1 MMMDRKH
8 MIKYIAMLLAAVL
21 VFETGVSPV
30 YASETAQAEPVLEEN
45 IVVTEET
52 EAPAEP
58 APEENVIVTEEI
70 ETQETEKENAAVAE
84 ETKASA
90 ETETDLGVQPA
101 QAFDE
106 EAAKN
111 LEAELSQNGNV
122 VTQYVNEEDQKLK
135 TIVWAKGVTPPEMT
149 DFIKEEDSGSGG
161 TNYITYK
168 ALYQPNK
175 GWYDVN
181 KTIGRVEDENL
192 CFAVAASNTLHWWLE
207 QNATYIDR
215 YLTQYPDDA
224 KKQDLKTLRNSFI
237 DQQNSEIYKRFIK
250 QFSKRKEGYWPDILV
265 DQFINGYAPKENGG
279 TNHSETDRDNLLQKG
294 PVQQGGFFYDIFG
307 TTLVTDRSYC
317 GSFQSFSNDLKKYF
331 VEGNLVLL
339 TYDMKAYSHVVTLW
353 GVEYDDNGQISAVYL
368 TDSDDETSQYAM
380 VRYMVKNRNGQPIL
394 STDVNGTSGS
404 RIDSIK
410 IVSLGQ
416 EIWEKRLETDP
427 NAPKIP
433 LALEWGTTEFTYN
446 GRTQIP
452 FARATNIEAYDD
464 AVLFVEGAQKDAG
477 TYSAKVI
484 LKGAS
489 AGRYEL
495 STDAEKQFV
504 IQKARARA
512 KLTSKLNQQN
522 RTVDF
527 KISVTGVNGE
537 KPTGTITI
545 KSGNEVIKEQ
555 IPLINGEA
563 SYTWS
568 NLPLGNRSIVAE
580 FYPAADNVGKNYQ
593 NATSNSVFINL
604 PKKEQSKLEITPVG
618 DKRFGDADFILAT
631 TGGSGKGEVTYSC
644 SANDVLS
651 IRGNTATII
660 GAGTTTIIAVKAG
673 DDEYDSISTSQT
685 ITVAKADAFTVTYPT
700 AGVLVY
706 GQKLSESPLAGGSTE
721 YGSFVWE
728 NGEQVPSVSNSGYT
742 MRFVPSSQTLKNYEK
757 IIGEVKTVTVP
768 VNRANATVALTTQTE
783 GDGGVAKVVL
793 SASVG
798 KSLQGDFATGMVT
811 FLASS
816 DGGTY
821 AEIGAAFVVNGTAVF
836 AWEGMPQQSY
846 QIQAR
851 YGGDQNYNADYSE
864 QVRVD
869 VGGVMPD
876 KPEKLNGWHME
887 NGERYWYDHGIM
899 ARDKEVYDPGTDAWY
914 WFDEDGTM
922 ATDKDV
928 FIPTNEARTEGKW
941 VRYNSNG
948 GMVKGEDLRYGGWYW
963 FDPVTGEMIK
973 GFVFIPEEGSAGKWV
988 YYDEIDGQM
997 HHGESCIN
1005 GGWYYFDEWT
1015 GKMTHGEYYRND
1027 SWYYYDQITGI
1038 MAHGWVTLP
1047 DGTRAYYDEVTG
1059 VRK

>member
-1 MMMDRKH
+1 MMDAKH
-8 MIKYIAMLLAAVL
+8 TLKYSAVLLAAVL
-21 VFETGVSPV
+21 VFEMGVSPV
-30 YASETAQAEPVLEEN
+30 YASETAQTEPVQEETM
-45 IVVTEET
+45 IVTEET
-52 EAPAEP
+52 EA
-58 APEENVIVTEEI
+58 
-70 ETQETEKENAAVAE
+70 
-84 ETKASA
+84 
-90 ETETDLGVQPA
+90 PA

-111 LEAELSQNGNV
+111 LEDELSKNGNA

-135 TIVWAKGVTPPEMT
+135 TIVWAKGITPPEMGT
-149 DFIKEEDSGSGG
+149 FVKESDSGSGG
-161 TNYITYK
+161 AQYITYK
-168 ALYQPNK
+168 APYQANN

-181 KTIGRVEDENL
+181 KTIGRVEDANL
-192 CFAVAASNTLHWWLE
+192 CFAVAASNALHWWLE
-207 QNATYIDR
+207 QNQTYIDR
-215 YLTQYPDDA
+215 YLIEYPDDA
-224 KKQDLKTLRNSFI
+224 KKQELRTLLNSYI
-237 DQQNSEIYKRFIK
+237 NESNSAIYKRYIT
-250 QFSKRKEGYWPDILV
+250 QFSKRQEGYWSDILV
-265 DQFINGYAPKENGG
+265 DQFINGYVPKENGG
-279 TNHSETDRDNLLQKG
+279 INHSETDRNNLLQNG
-294 PVQQGGFFYDIFG
+294 PSKQGGFFYDIFG
-307 TTLVTDRSYC
+307 TTLLTNRAYSGD
-317 GSFQSFSNDLKKYF
+317 FQSFSNYLKGCF
-331 VEGNLVLL
+331 VDGNLVLL
-339 TYDMKAYSHVVTLW
+339 NYDTKVLNHVVTLW
-353 GVEYDDNGQISAVYL
+353 GAEYDTNGQISAVYL

-380 VRYMVKNRNGQPIL
+380 VRYMVKNLNGKPIL
-394 STDVNGTSGS
+394 STNINGMAGS
-404 RIDSIK
+404 SIEYMQV
-410 IVSLGQ
+410 ISLGQ
-416 EIWEKRLETDP
+416 EIWEKRLETNPDS
-427 NAPKIP
+427 AKTP
-433 LALEWGTTEFTYN
+433 LVLEWGNTEFAYN
-446 GRTQIP
+446 GRKQIP
-452 FARATNIEAYDD
+452 FVRATNIDKYDD
-464 AVLFVEGAQKDAG
+464 VHLFVEGEQKDVG
-477 TYSAKVI
+477 KHSAKVL

-489 AGRYEL
+489 AWKYEL
-495 STDAEKQFV
+495 PEDAEKEFV
-504 IQKARARA
+504 IKKVRPRVR
-512 KLTSKLNQQN
+512 LTAQLNQE
-522 RTVDF
+522 TKIVDF
-527 KISVTGVNGE
+527 RVTLTGTNSE
-537 KPTGTITI
+537 KPTGTITL
-545 KSGNEVIKEQ
+545 KSGQEVIKDQ
-555 IPLINGEA
+555 IPVVNGEA
-563 SYTWS
+563 SYTWT
-568 NLPLGNRSIVAE
+568 NLPLGNRRITAE
-580 FYPAADNVGKNYQ
+580 FEPSVEGIGRNYEK
-593 NATSNSVFINL
+593 ASSNSVSVNL
-604 PKKEQSKLEITPVG
+604 PKKEQSELHMTPIG
-618 DKRFGDADFILAT
+618 DKKFGDGSFTLTT
-631 TGGSGKGEVTYSC
+631 TGGTGKGGVTYSC
-644 SANDVLS
+644 STEDVLS
-651 IRGNTATII
+651 IRGDTATII
-660 GAGTTTIIAVKAG
+660 GAGTTTITAVKEG

-706 GQKLSESPLAGGSTE
+706 GQKLSESPLAGGSTK

-821 AEIGAAFVVNGTAVF
+821 AEIGAASVVNGTAVF